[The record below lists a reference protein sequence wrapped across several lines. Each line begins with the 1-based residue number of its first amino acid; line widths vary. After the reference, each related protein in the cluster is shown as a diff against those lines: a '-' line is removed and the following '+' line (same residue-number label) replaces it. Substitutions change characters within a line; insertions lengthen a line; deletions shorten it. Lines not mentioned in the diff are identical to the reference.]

1 MSHLLRGHYA
11 PIVLS
16 VCLVMLLLGPSAP
29 FAQVIDDFE
38 QSDFDVDTVA
48 ATTAPSFDNM
58 SVTQGIHCIAP
69 VREVRIDSAAGG
81 IASAGL
87 HVGLVDDEVATV
99 MPSEGARLEFSYL
112 LPVPLDITF
121 GGLVN
126 RVEVIL
132 TVGLPDATLELIL
145 VETADN
151 WQQRDIVISGPG
163 TYTFMLEDF
172 AGPDLTMIS
181 EVHVNLV
188 TTREGDYHIADIR
201 LRETGTEDTGY
212 TVVTP
217 LVEAPSVEPVQVL
230 VSVPSEDGAA
240 LVDAHLIN
248 LSVLGSESLPIPG
261 DVIPVE
267 VLIAESGEGTGM
279 PGRRANVSVKSIPGK
294 ADHGDGAFDMHVG
307 VEPVDYY
314 PTIPNMPMLMM
325 VAGDP

>member
-1 MSHLLRGHYA
+1 MQTGLQLLA
-11 PIVLS
+11 AW
-16 VCLVMLLLGPSAP
+16 LGVDVQVP
-29 FAQVIDDFE
+29 AQGD
-38 QSDFDVDTVA
+38 
-48 ATTAPSFDNM
+48 
-58 SVTQGIHCIAP
+58 
-69 VREVRIDSAAGG
+69 
-81 IASAGL
+81 
-87 HVGLVDDEVATV
+87 HVGRLLVDD
-99 MPSEGARLEFSYL
+99 
-112 LPVPLDITF
+112 
-121 GGLVN
+121 

-151 WQQRDIVISGPG
+151 WQQRDIVISGAG

-230 VSVPSEDGAA
+230 ISVPSEDGAA
-240 LVDAHLIN
+240 LVNAHLIN
-248 LSVLGSESLPIPG
+248 LSVLGSETLPIPG

-267 VLIAESGEGTGM
+267 VRMTESGEGTGM
-279 PGRRANVSVKSIPGK
+279 PGRRANVSVESIPGK

-325 VAGDP
+325 VAGDPRSFCVRFDTPYADEAGVEIGEGMHKLIFDAAGVLHFENVSVMMNAVGFHVSFEVRTPAGAAVEKAPESFFDVSIESVFIDW